1 MYVSSFSGDNLCHLV
16 DRQEEGQLVRK
27 DKTHGSRPTGLK
39 CGMKAKI
46 RSVWEWMKVVKM

>member
-1 MYVSSFSGDNLCHLV
+1 MSSFSGDNLCHLV